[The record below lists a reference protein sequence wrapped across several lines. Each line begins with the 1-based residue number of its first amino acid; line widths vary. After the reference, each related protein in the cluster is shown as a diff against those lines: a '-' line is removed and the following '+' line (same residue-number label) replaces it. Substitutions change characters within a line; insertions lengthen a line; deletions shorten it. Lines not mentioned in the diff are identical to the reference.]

1 MVADRGN
8 TADCVSVGAAFG
20 ERSELAR
27 QRLVRSGG
35 TVMSAP
41 SEWSFGSLGE
51 DEEIDD
57 TDWWK
62 TAFLMGLCRPLP
74 TFSRIASS

>member
-1 MVADRGN
+1 MVADRGH
-8 TADCVSVGAAFG
+8 TADCVSVGVAFG

-27 QRLVRSGG
+27 QQRLVGSGDP
-35 TVMSAP
+35 VAFAQLKEEAP

-57 TDWWK
+57 ADWWK
-62 TAFLMGLCRPLP
+62 TFP
-74 TFSRIASS
+74 